1 MAGYRDE
8 FFQSGRHS
16 AEERFWRLKIHEV
29 VDRRQTKS
37 SIALGEKS
45 ENSEEDSREASPAE
59 SLKKTSVP
67 DLERSKDYNYSY
79 TPYDEEEVRE
89 YHYHYPDPRDRSL
102 SIVSTTSHRGRQST
116 ASKDYQY
123 SYPGEIKEESEEQE
137 SKEESEGKKEELDE
151 KSAESKENA
160 ENEMSDEDMKHRN
173 GDWDKTLGEK
183 SKMKIYCEKHK
194 NEDQSHI
201 SSRFY

>member
-1 MAGYRDE
+1 MG
-8 FFQSGRHS
+8 
-16 AEERFWRLKIHEV
+16 
-29 VDRRQTKS
+29 
-37 SIALGEKS
+37 IALGEKS

-59 SLKKTSVP
+59 SLKKISVP

-89 YHYHYPDPRDRSL
+89 YHYHFTDPRDRSL
-102 SIVSTTSHRGRQST
+102 SIVRTTSHRGRQST

-160 ENEMSDEDMKHRN
+160 ENELSDEDMKHRN

-194 NEDQSHI
+194 N
-201 SSRFY
+201 